1 MVAADSLVDFT
12 EEVDSVFMG
21 YAPGEGSG
29 GGRVPKQLEADD
41 DVVVGAPGELLV
53 LLALRIG
60 LVVPALAPVPS
71 QVWLEVPP

>member
-1 MVAADSLVDFT
+1 M
-12 EEVDSVFMG
+12 
-21 YAPGEGSG
+21 
-29 GGRVPKQLEADD
+29 PKQLEVDD

-60 LVVPALAPVPS
+60 VVVPALAPVPS